1 MWIKLRL
8 KTQFFIIYFLDPRI
22 KKKEWQKPKNFWDP
36 GLLGYK
42 KLGEIISYQDVRFAV
57 VSLKSESKSASSRGE
72 FHQALGNNAL
82 YKLRPVW
89 TQTSFHNVPL
99 VISLNTHRAPIR
111 QRWVHAGLFYMLS
124 IPSQPVLILIDCN
137 VFVLAPVFL

>member
-36 GLLGYK
+36 GLLGSK
-42 KLGEIISYQDVRFAV
+42 ELGEIISYQDVRFAV

-82 YKLRPVW
+82 HKLRPVW
-89 TQTSFHNVPL
+89 TQTNFHNVPL
-99 VISLNTHRAPIR
+99 LITLPGR
-111 QRWVHAGLFYMLS
+111 M
-124 IPSQPVLILIDCN
+124 SQKYPQGTYKAEVGACWT
-137 VFVLAPVFL
+137 FLYAAHPLTTCANFNLL